1 MSWVASSIADRALS
15 MRSPKFGV
23 IAEVRSLIQGVEGV
37 VDMGYGEP
45 NFMTPVHIR
54 EAGKRAMDEGHTH
67 YVLPVEGLTPL
78 REAIARKLLNENSI
92 PADPATQVLV
102 TAGVQEAINVALL
115 TLINSGDEVIMPDP
129 YYYVDPLGVMLAGG
143 TPVYTHLREE
153 NDFRLDIDDVKS
165 KITPK
170 TKAIIYISPNCP
182 TGSVFPRE
190 DLQALAELAA
200 ERKIFILTD
209 EIYEK
214 LVYDGTPHCS
224 IASLP
229 AARDITISMF
239 GFSKAYAMT
248 GWRVGFLTGPAELVR
263 TMLEVHSQLVL
274 CTNSI
279 AQHAALAA
287 LEGPQECIEEMR
299 QDYEA
304 RRNVFVDGLNRLGF
318 ACKRPLGSF
327 YVYSNITGFN
337 MPASQLAK
345 ILAKEAKVVGY
356 PGSAFTNGDDGE
368 NYLRFAYTKDMDSLK
383 LALERMEKVVSTLPR
398 GDAA

>member
-1 MSWVASSIADRALS
+1 MTWTAEAVATRARNL
-15 MRSPKFGV
+15 RSPKFGV
-23 IAEVRSLIQGVEGV
+23 IAEVRKLIQGVEGV

-45 NFMTPVHIR
+45 NFNTPEHIR
-54 EAGKRAMDEGHTH
+54 EAAKRAMDEGHTH
-67 YVLPVEGLTPL
+67 YVLPTEGLEPL
-78 REAIARKLLNENSI
+78 RHAISRKLQAENGI
-92 PADPATQVLV
+92 VVDPATQILV

-115 TLINSGDEVIMPDP
+115 ALVNPGDEVIMPDP

-153 NDFRLDIDDVKS
+153 NDFRLDVDDVKS
-165 KITPK
+165 KITAN

-190 DLQALAELAA
+190 DLQTLAELCA
-200 ERKIFILTD
+200 ERRIFILTD

-214 LVYDGTPHCS
+214 LIYDGTEHCS

-229 AARDITISMF
+229 AAQDITISMF

-248 GWRVGFLTGPAELVR
+248 GWRVGFLVASAELVR
-263 TMLEVHSQLVL
+263 TMLEVHTQLVL

-287 LEGPQECIEEMR
+287 LEGPQDCVEEMR
-299 QDYEA
+299 RDYET
-304 RRNVFVDGLNRLGF
+304 RRNTLVEGLNRLGF
-318 ACKRPLGSF
+318 KCKRPPGSF
-327 YVYSNITGFN
+327 YVYSNVTGFG

-345 ILAKEAKVVGY
+345 ILAKDARVVGY

-368 NYLRFAYTKDMDSLK
+368 NYLRFAYTKDIDSVR
-383 LALERMEKVVSTLPR
+383 LALERMEKVVETLPK
-398 GDAA
+398 GGEA